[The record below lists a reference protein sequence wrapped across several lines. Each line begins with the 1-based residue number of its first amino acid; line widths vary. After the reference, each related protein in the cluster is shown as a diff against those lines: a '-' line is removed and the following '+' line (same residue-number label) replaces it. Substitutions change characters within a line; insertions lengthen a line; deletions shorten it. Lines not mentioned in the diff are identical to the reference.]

1 MNPVEMT
8 RRSGIRAG
16 DSTEPHGLIT
26 RPQLR
31 LTPPLLVGRFPTT
44 AIKLM
49 DKEFSASSATAA
61 GWPSVSMSSTWRA

>member
-31 LTPPLLVGRFPTT
+31 LTHPLLVGRFPTT

-49 DKEFSASSATAA
+49 DKEFSAI
-61 GWPSVSMSSTWRA
+61 